1 MQKKI
6 FSFLFLFL
14 FLLSSCGYEATY
26 SKKNLLNYDF
36 SISEINFTGDREVN
50 IKLKERLNNYIVNK
64 KNKNFKVDILSIATK
79 AVSAKNISGDAT
91 NFKSTVS
98 IKVDLVMNNKLKN
111 NFIISESFNY
121 NDNSNKFNLKTYEK
135 NIKNNLTETI
145 TEKLIFRLSNIK

>member
-6 FSFLFLFL
+6 FSFLFL

-50 IKLKERLNNYIVNK
+50 VKMKEKLNNYIINK
-64 KNKNFKVDILSIATK
+64 KNKSFRVDILSIATK

-98 IKVDLVMNNKLKN
+98 IKVNLVMNNRLKN
-111 NFIISESFNY
+111 NFIIKESFNY
-121 NDNSNKFNLKTYEK
+121 NNNSNKFNLKTYEK
-135 NIKNNLTETI
+135 DIKNNLTETI
-145 TEKLIFRLSNIK
+145 TEQLIFRLSNIK

>member
-14 FLLSSCGYEATY
+14 LSSCGYQATY

-50 IKLKERLNNYIVNK
+50 VKMREKLNNYTINK
-64 KNKNFKVDILSIATK
+64 KDKNFKIDILSIATK
-79 AVSAKNISGDAT
+79 AVSAKNTAGDAT
-91 NFKSTVS
+91 NFKGTVS

-111 NFIISESFNY
+111 NFNISESFNY
-121 NDNSNKFNLKTYEK
+121 NNNSNKFSLKTYEK

>member
-14 FLLSSCGYEATY
+14 LSSCSYEAIY
-26 SKKNLLNYDF
+26 SKKKILNYDF

-50 IKLKERLNNYIVNK
+50 IKMKEKLNNYTINK
-64 KNKNFKVDILSIATK
+64 KNKNFKVDISSFVTK

-91 NFKSTVS
+91 SFKSTVS

-121 NDNSNKFNLKTYEK
+121 NNNSNKFNLKTYEE
-135 NIKNNLTETI
+135 NIKNNLSETI
-145 TEKLIFRLSNIK
+145 TEKLIFRLSIIK

>member
-6 FSFLFLFL
+6 FSFLFL

-50 IKLKERLNNYIVNK
+50 VKMKERLNNYLINK

-79 AVSAKNISGDAT
+79 TVSAKDISGDAT
-91 NFKSTVS
+91 NFKSAVY

-111 NFIISESFNY
+111 SFIIRESFNY
-121 NDNSNKFNLKTYEK
+121 NNNSNKFNLKTYEK

>member
-6 FSFLFLFL
+6 FSFLFL

-50 IKLKERLNNYIVNK
+50 VKMKERLNNYIINK
-64 KNKNFKVDILSIATK
+64 KNKSFRVDILSIATK

-98 IKVDLVMNNKLKN
+98 IKVNLVMNNRLKN
-111 NFIISESFNY
+111 NFIIKESFNY
-121 NDNSNKFNLKTYEK
+121 NNSSNKFNLKTYEK
-135 NIKNNLTETI
+135 DIKNNLTETI
-145 TEKLIFRLSNIK
+145 TEQLIFRLSNIK

>member
-14 FLLSSCGYEATY
+14 LSSCGDEATY

-50 IKLKERLNNYIVNK
+50 VKMKEKLNNYIINK

-79 AVSAKNISGDAT
+79 TVSAKNISGDAT
-91 NFKSTVS
+91 SFKSAVS

-121 NDNSNKFNLKTYEK
+121 NNNFNKFNLKAYEK

>member
-14 FLLSSCGYEATY
+14 LSSCGYEVTY
-26 SKKNLLNYDF
+26 SKKKLSNYDF

-50 IKLKERLNNYIVNK
+50 VKMKEKLNNYIINK

-91 NFKSTVS
+91 SFKSTVS
-98 IKVDLVMNNKLKN
+98 IKVDLVMDNKLKN
-111 NFIISESFNY
+111 NFVISESFNY
-121 NDNSNKFNLKTYEK
+121 NNNSNRFKLKTYEK

-145 TEKLIFRLSNIK
+145 TEKLIFRLLDIK

>member
-6 FSFLFLFL
+6 FSFLFL
-14 FLLSSCGYEATY
+14 FLLSSCGYEANY
-26 SKKNLLNYDF
+26 SKKNLSNYDF

-50 IKLKERLNNYIVNK
+50 VKMKEKLNNYILNK
-64 KNKNFKVDILSIATK
+64 KNKDFKVDILSITTK

-98 IKVDLVMNNKLKN
+98 IKVDLVMNSKLKN
-111 NFIISESFNY
+111 NFIIRESFNY
-121 NDNSNKFNLKTYEK
+121 NNNSNKFNLKTYEK

>member
-6 FSFLFLFL
+6 FSFLFL

-36 SISEINFTGDREVN
+36 SISEINFTGDRKVN
-50 IKLKERLNNYIVNK
+50 VKMKEKLNNYIINK
-64 KNKNFKVDILSIATK
+64 KNKNFKVDILSVATK

-91 NFKSTVS
+91 NFKSTVY

-111 NFIISESFNY
+111 NFIIRESFNY
-121 NDNSNKFNLKTYEK
+121 NNDSNRFNLKTYEK

>member
-6 FSFLFLFL
+6 FSFLFL

-50 IKLKERLNNYIVNK
+50 VKMKEKLNNYIINK
-64 KNKNFKVDILSIATK
+64 KNKSFRVDILSIATK

-98 IKVDLVMNNKLKN
+98 IKVNLVMNNRLKN
-111 NFIISESFNY
+111 NFIIKESFNY
-121 NDNSNKFNLKTYEK
+121 NNNSNKFNLKTYEK
-135 NIKNNLTETI
+135 DIKNNLTETI
-145 TEKLIFRLSNIK
+145 TEKLILRLSNIK

>member
-14 FLLSSCGYEATY
+14 LSSCSYEAIY
-26 SKKNLLNYDF
+26 SKKKILNYDF

-50 IKLKERLNNYIVNK
+50 IKMKEKLNNYTINK
-64 KNKNFKVDILSIATK
+64 KNKNFKVDISSFVTK

-91 NFKSTVS
+91 SFKSTVS

-121 NDNSNKFNLKTYEK
+121 NNNSNKFSLKTYEK

>member
-6 FSFLFLFL
+6 FLFLFL

-26 SKKNLLNYDF
+26 SKKKLLNYDY
-36 SISEINFTGDREVN
+36 SISEINFTGDRQVN
-50 IKLKERLNNYIVNK
+50 IKMKEKLNNYTINK
-64 KNKNFKVDILSIATK
+64 KNKNFKVDILSFVTK

-91 NFKSTVS
+91 SFKSTVS

-121 NDNSNKFNLKTYEK
+121 NNNSNKFNLKTYEK
-135 NIKNNLTETI
+135 NIKNNLSETI
-145 TEKLIFRLSNIK
+145 AEKLIFRLSIIK

>member
-6 FSFLFLFL
+6 FSFLFF

-50 IKLKERLNNYIVNK
+50 LKMKEKLNNYTINK
-64 KNKNFKVDILSIATK
+64 KNKNFKVDILSITTK
-79 AVSAKNISGDAT
+79 TVSAKNISGDAT
-91 NFKSTVS
+91 NLKSTVS

-111 NFIISESFNY
+111 NFIITESFNY
-121 NDNSNKFNLKTYEK
+121 NNNSNRFNLKTYEK
-135 NIKNNLTETI
+135 NIKYNLTETI
-145 TEKLIFRLSNIK
+145 TEKLIFRLSNIR

>member
-6 FSFLFLFL
+6 FSFLFL

-26 SKKNLLNYDF
+26 SKKNLSNYDF
-36 SISEINFTGDREVN
+36 SISEINFNGDREVN
-50 IKLKERLNNYIVNK
+50 LKMKEKLNNYTINK
-64 KNKNFKVDILSIATK
+64 NDKNFKIDILSTATK
-79 AVSAKNISGDAT
+79 VVSAKNITGDAT

-98 IKVDLVMNNKLKN
+98 VKVDLVMNNKLKN
-111 NFIISESFNY
+111 NFIIGESFNY
-121 NDNSNKFNLKTYEK
+121 NNNSNKFNLKTYEK

>member
-6 FSFLFLFL
+6 FSFLVL

-50 IKLKERLNNYIVNK
+50 LKMKERLNNYIVNK
-64 KNKNFKVDILSIATK
+64 KNKNFKVNILSIATK

-98 IKVDLVMNNKLKN
+98 IKVNLVMNNKLEN
-111 NFIISESFNY
+111 NFIITESFNY
-121 NDNSNKFNLKTYEK
+121 NNNSNKFNLKTYEK

>member
-6 FSFLFLFL
+6 FSFLFL

-26 SKKNLLNYDF
+26 SKKNLSNYDF
-36 SISEINFTGDREVN
+36 SISEINLTGDREVN
-50 IKLKERLNNYIVNK
+50 VKMKEKLNNYILNK
-64 KNKNFKVDILSIATK
+64 KNKDFKVDILSITTK

-98 IKVDLVMNNKLKN
+98 IKVDLVMNSKLKN
-111 NFIISESFNY
+111 NFIIRESFNY
-121 NDNSNKFNLKTYEK
+121 NNNSNKFNLKTYEK

>member
-6 FSFLFLFL
+6 FSFLFL

-26 SKKNLLNYDF
+26 SKKNSLNYDF
-36 SISEINFTGDREVN
+36 SISEINFTGEREVN
-50 IKLKERLNNYIVNK
+50 VKMKEKLNNYIINK
-64 KNKNFKVDILSIATK
+64 KNKSFRVDILSIATK
-79 AVSAKNISGDAT
+79 DVSAKNISGDAT

-111 NFIISESFNY
+111 NFNISESFNY
-121 NDNSNKFNLKTYEK
+121 NNSSNKFNLKTYEK

>member
-14 FLLSSCGYEATY
+14 LSSCGYETTY

-36 SISEINFTGDREVN
+36 SISEINFTRDREVN
-50 IKLKERLNNYIVNK
+50 VKMKEKLNNYIINK
-64 KNKNFKVDILSIATK
+64 KNKNFKVDILSFVTK

-91 NFKSTVS
+91 SFKSAVS

-121 NDNSNKFNLKTYEK
+121 NNNSNKFNLKTYEK

>member
-6 FSFLFLFL
+6 FSFLLL
-14 FLLSSCGYEATY
+14 CLLSSCGYEATY

-36 SISEINFTGDREVN
+36 SISEINFAGDRQVN
-50 IKLKERLNNYIVNK
+50 IKMKERLNNYIVNK
-64 KNKNFKVDILSIATK
+64 KNKNFKVDILSIAAK

-98 IKVDLVMNNKLKN
+98 IKVDLVMNNKLEN
-111 NFIISESFNY
+111 NFIITESFNY
-121 NDNSNKFNLKTYEK
+121 NNNSNKFNLNTYEK

>member
-6 FSFLFLFL
+6 FSFLFL

-50 IKLKERLNNYIVNK
+50 VKMKERLNNYIINK
-64 KNKNFKVDILSIATK
+64 KNKNFRLDILSITTK

-91 NFKSTVS
+91 SFKSTVS
-98 IKVDLVMNNKLKN
+98 IKVDLVMDNKLKN

-121 NDNSNKFNLKTYEK
+121 NNDSNRFKLKTYEK
-135 NIKNNLTETI
+135 NIINNLTETI

>member
-6 FSFLFLFL
+6 FSFLFL

-26 SKKNLLNYDF
+26 SKKNSLNYDF
-36 SISEINFTGDREVN
+36 SISEINFTGDREVSV
-50 IKLKERLNNYIVNK
+50 KMKERLNNYIINK
-64 KNKNFKVDILSIATK
+64 KNKNFKVNILSIATK
-79 AVSAKNISGDAT
+79 TVSAKNISGDAT

-111 NFIISESFNY
+111 NFIIRESFNY
-121 NDNSNKFNLKTYEK
+121 NNNSNKFNLKTYEK

-145 TEKLIFRLSNIK
+145 TEKLIFKLSNIK